1 MTPSTMS
8 RTATTSCRPS
18 TRRVA
23 VPAAKLVTRAII
35 FCTRAV
41 KVTISIRN
49 MGMYRVQPV
58 RPVVFQEYGQ
68 GDQHQSGQKL
78 VGGAEQRPYVVI
90 AAKGQQVTEKTG

>member
-8 RTATTSCRPS
+8 RTATISCRPS

-58 RPVVFQEYGQ
+58 RPVVFRNTARAI
-68 GDQHQSGQKL
+68 STRAARSWL
-78 VGGAEQRPYVVI
+78 AEPNR
-90 AAKGQQVTEKTG
+90 GHTLL